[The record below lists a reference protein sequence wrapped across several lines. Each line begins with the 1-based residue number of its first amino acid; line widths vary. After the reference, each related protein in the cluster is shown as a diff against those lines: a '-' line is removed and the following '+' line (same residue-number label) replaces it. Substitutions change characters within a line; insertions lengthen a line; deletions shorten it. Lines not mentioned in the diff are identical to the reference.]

1 MAFRFNDYQ
10 SIKDFINLAEY
21 DKELMLRILFIYLFI
36 FNHCLLLQGDTGLPG
51 TPGLPVSSHFFI
63 YISLCHLCM
72 CVCVQI
78 KW

>member
-1 MAFRFNDYQ
+1 MAFRFNVCQ

-21 DKELMLRILFIYLFI
+21 DKELTLRILFI
-36 FNHCLLLQGDTGLPG
+36 FNYCLLLQGDTGLPG

-63 YISLCHLCM
+63 YISLCHLC
-72 CVCVQI
+72 VCVQI